1 MTGRSVGIATGRS
14 DVSSKSMRMQA
25 NLDALTAVERSL
37 LEGEMEAEEMESRS
51 SSPLAQLMASRA
63 ASRGATH
70 RSAADPMQPGV
81 EAAAL
86 NPAAFAAAAAS
97 ASVGAGAQMNLPLS
111 DKAKG
116 ALEAFDAMS
125 IGGLVLA
132 IDGEEVALRTT
143 APPNISTSG
152 LKLML
157 PDEPCYVLYRWDG
170 GGGVVGAEHILF
182 LFLRPE
188 SAPLRQKI
196 LHASSMWP
204 LIQKLQA
211 GGVAITKSIEGIER
225 DDLSDKELASEME
238 ALHLS
243 ER

>member
-1 MTGRSVGIATGRS
+1 
-14 DVSSKSMRMQA
+14 
-25 NLDALTAVERSL
+25 
-37 LEGEMEAEEMESRS
+37 
-51 SSPLAQLMASRA
+51 MA
-63 ASRGATH
+63 
-70 RSAADPMQPGV
+70 
-81 EAAAL
+81 
-86 NPAAFAAAAAS
+86 
-97 ASVGAGAQMNLPLS
+97 
-111 DKAKG
+111 K
-116 ALEAFDAMS
+116 
-125 IGGLVLA
+125 
-132 IDGEEVALRTT
+132 VALRTT
-143 APPNISTSG
+143 APPNINTSG

-157 PDEPCYVLYRWDG
+157 PTTCYVLYRWDG
-170 GGGVVGAEHILF
+170 GGGVVGAQHILF

-225 DDLSDKELASEME
+225 DDLSDTELASHME